1 MRLAKWVITCLA
13 RSMLAAVMRFGTD
26 PDLQFVDLFYC
37 EHTHPPT
44 RPQYCRSHSW
54 SRPTAGLV
62 QFLVRQRTAISNSW
76 AHPTAGFV
84 QILVLQWVLGACS
97 RPPAPHRAS
106 PSRDAALGTVRSGFY
121 ALCAPLGGRF
131 FCCLIP

>member
-1 MRLAKWVITCLA
+1 MRI
-13 RSMLAAVMRFGTD
+13 FGAD

-84 QILVLQWVLGACS
+84 QILVLQQVLGACS

-106 PSRDAALGTVRSGFY
+106 PSGMQPWARLAVGSMPSVLHLEAASSAVSYPSGY
-121 ALCAPLGGRF
+121 PGITGDGVQ
-131 FCCLIP
+131 PDSGN